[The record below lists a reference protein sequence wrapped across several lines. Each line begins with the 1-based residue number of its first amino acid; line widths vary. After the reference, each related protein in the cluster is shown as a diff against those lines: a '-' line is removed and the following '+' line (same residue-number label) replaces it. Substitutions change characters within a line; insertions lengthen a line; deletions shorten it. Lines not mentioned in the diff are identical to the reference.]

1 VDFAADV
8 GGTRISVNSQS
19 ASIAVPLATAGPPQS
34 TTAASSVEAAPQQYS
49 TIQMLWNGVNP
60 DVQPTGEDRLSSVS
74 NFLVGNDPSAWKTNV
89 AEYGGVR
96 YANAWNGIDLVYHQ
110 ADTSAL
116 EYDLVVKPGA
126 SPSTASFSVQGA
138 TAALTDGKL
147 VLTTPGGAQV
157 VQDAPVLYQLGTDGT
172 RQPVAGQFQIR
183 ADGSVGYSVGQY
195 DPTRDLVI
203 DPVVN
208 NYCEL
213 PGTYD
218 DRAYGIATDSDGN
231 VYLTGSTNSSNFT
244 TTTGAFDTSFD
255 GGDAFVTKLDS
266 MGNVVWSTY
275 LGGSGGDHAGGIAI
289 GPDGGVF
296 VTGATG
302 SSDFPTTGGAYQTTG
317 SATVTTIPDA
327 FLAKLSDDGT
337 SLDYATYLGGTGNE
351 EGKGVAVDQST
362 GEAVI
367 VGYSAGYPSGT
378 DFPTANAY
386 QTARGGYEDAFVAR
400 FTDDGSGLV
409 FSTLLGGSGF
419 NSIFS
424 DEASDVAIDSAGN
437 AFVDGFTFE
446 SNFPTVNA
454 YDTTLGSNGS
464 QDAFISEFDPTGTLV
479 ASTYYGGSG
488 GESTGGIAVDQDG
501 NVYIGGGTSSSD
513 LPLVNPALSTYSGST
528 GYLAKFSSLSSAP
541 TYSTYTPG
549 QAVSGLTVDSSNR
562 AYAVEDYYG
571 SLLATRYEADGSTT
585 DWSASWTYP
594 FGALTDWLGA
604 AVDPDGNLWAGG
616 AVGNNPYNAIAVKIG
631 PLAAPIITSVAD
643 DTGSSASDG
652 VTYDS
657 SQTITGTA
665 YPSGTVTIYR
675 RGPADAAPVAIGT
688 TYASMYGGGWSYTDW
703 SYPPDGVYTYYA
715 QVTASSE
722 TSPLTAPIT
731 VTLDTTAPSISLTV
745 ATQTYDVTP
754 DVLVTASD
762 LVGFPSPVTVTLDVD
777 LNNNGNYTD
786 GGESGYA
793 TAVLT
798 DGVATF
804 DGYTALT
811 PGNTYRFRARITDLA
826 GNDGTSSSTTTDILT
841 SPTNWPGTD
850 VTPTDNSPY
859 GKNVLAV
866 DGMLAAGNVTTSQV
880 LDLDVSAKACD
891 CQDPYLVYN
900 SQEAVPAPVVKATLL
915 SNNALALPSHVY
927 GTLTWDGVSGST
939 IDYDLSGLSVGGE
952 WLFGAAP
959 TSSLATGRHTYTLS
973 LFVDY
978 DGTTNDH
985 LVTITGAT
993 FLANRSASPYGA
1005 GWSFSN
1011 TDTLVPIASDGTNP
1025 AGLLRLYGKGGWG
1038 FFTDAGGGTY
1048 TSPAGDGGTLV
1059 ASGGGW
1065 VYTSAG
1071 GRVLTFNSSG
1081 QMTTWA
1087 HPAAG
1092 ETLTYT
1098 YDASGGVA
1106 TMAGPDGGVATFSY
1120 SSGLLATIQA
1130 PGDRTV
1136 TVAYSGSD
1144 IAQVVNP
1151 DNSTHDLTYTGDLL
1165 ITDSGLGGNISYAYD
1180 SYGLVD
1186 GYSLGGD
1193 AIIVSGQ
1200 SAGLGDAVSVGPSH
1214 SLPVLYIDPLGAAT
1228 NSFYNSRGQVLQ
1240 RQSPVG
1246 AVEQYERDS
1255 NGFVTKYT
1263 DPLNRTTTFTVDAAG
1278 NVLGQTKPDSS
1289 SASWVYGG
1297 ANNSLTKSTDPSG
1310 GVWTYTNDG
1319 YGNPLTMTD
1328 PLDHTTTLTYNS
1340 GLLAT
1345 VTDPLGNVTTYLY
1358 DAERRPIGGLL
1369 GGAVTGT
1376 TSYDAEGNANLFTDP
1391 LGNVTTT
1398 TFDKAGHVRT
1408 VTDALGDVTSYAYDS
1423 KGRLLSMTDPL
1434 GNVTSYA
1441 YDSAGRQVAEIDAY
1455 GTGLERRTTS
1465 VYDDASQ
1472 LIATIDPLG
1481 NRTTSVYDKAGHVI
1495 ATVDPLGHRTTQ
1507 MYNLAGQVTDVMD
1520 ALGRV
1525 THTHY
1530 DSQGRVD
1537 AVTDPLGNT
1546 TTTVYDS
1553 NSNVIATVDPLG
1565 HRTTSVYD
1573 AADRLIASVDALGD
1587 RTSYGYDNA
1596 DRMVTMTDPL
1606 GKVTTTQY
1614 DPRGNVIFTED
1625 ALGNRVTFSYDA
1637 ADNLVSTT
1645 DPLNHTT
1652 TSVYDALNRPIAT
1665 IDALGHRTTAVFD
1678 AAGNRTASVDALG
1691 HRTSSV
1697 YDALNRPVETVDALN
1712 NRWTAVYDAADRL
1725 VAMVDPLGHR
1735 TTSVYDAASQ
1745 QVATIDA
1752 LGNRT
1757 TNTFDVVGNLV
1768 ATTNPLN
1775 QTTSFAY
1782 DALGRQT
1789 LITDALN
1796 HTWTSTF
1803 DAAGRL
1809 VGSTDPDGHTVSSVY
1824 DDADRLIA
1832 SVDPLGNRTS
1842 SVYDAASNRVATID
1856 PLNHTT
1862 TAVFDAL
1869 NRQIATVDALGNR
1882 TTAVFDAAGNQTVSI
1897 DALGHRT
1904 TATFDALNRVSS
1916 VTDALGGVQTTTYDA
1931 AGNVRTMV
1939 DELGRTTTS
1948 TYDAADRQ
1956 VTVTDALGNVWT
1968 SAYDAVGNLVSQTDP
1983 LNHTTTSVYDAVNQ
1997 MITSVDAL
2005 GHRTTS
2011 VFDAAGQR
2019 IANIDA
2025 LGFRTTSTFD
2035 ARGLLQTV
2043 TDPLNHTRAFGY
2055 DSAGNPVTQTDPRG
2069 NTTTTAF
2076 DADNRPVEV
2085 TDALGNT
2092 WTSVYD
2098 AASNVIASIDP
2109 LNNTTT
2115 AVYDDLNRQIASV
2128 SPLGNRTTSTF
2139 DAVGNVLTTT
2149 NGAGEV
2155 TSYGYDALNRQI
2167 TTTDPLG
2174 FVTTSVYDAVG
2185 NRTGLIDASGNHT
2198 TWVFD
2203 ALNRVTTETNPLN
2216 ASSTMAYDA
2225 AGRETGETDRL
2236 GKRRDFTY
2244 DEVGRVLT
2252 EKWYAVGGGFTQTQT
2267 WSYDAV
2273 GQMLTA
2279 QDPDGRYTLTYDG
2292 AGNVATVAEPFGLAL
2307 TFGYDAAN
2315 NRTSVLD
2322 SQNGVTTVVF
2332 DALNRQTSEQVAG
2345 SGVSEMRFDYAY
2357 NERGETSSLTRYS
2370 DVAGSTVVGT
2380 TAYQYDADGHETN
2393 LEQTS
2398 GAGTVLA
2405 NDTYTYDAADRV
2417 TSKIEDGTTTSFNY
2431 DLASQLT
2438 EDGAST
2444 FGYDATGNRTN
2455 SGYVTDPGNRMQTD
2469 GVWTYTFDA
2478 EGNLTKKS
2486 QGASSDTWVY
2496 TYDNRNQMTSAAFSL
2511 TDGGS
2516 VTQQVTYVY
2525 DAIGNRIESDI
2536 WDGATTTTQRYGMD
2550 GWDPAKP
2557 SPVGTENFDTW
2568 VQLDGSNALI
2578 RRRVTGTGFNEQI
2591 AWQTQAG
2598 VANWYLTD
2606 YQGSV
2611 RQVIDNSASV
2621 VASSN
2626 FDAYGNLVS
2635 GSLSDRFGFQG
2646 MEFESISGTYF
2657 DRARVY
2663 DPANG
2668 QFTSEDVKFP
2678 VSGSNPFLF
2687 AGNAPTDASDPSGY
2701 SADPVDPTEREAKR
2715 AVVRAIYFSNAQQ
2728 DTYQAVLTELQDP
2741 RQRPADQAT
2750 FDRNADNGL
2759 YPFDT
2764 VIPNTTLN
2772 RVSNFWLPGF
2782 NSTLPP
2788 GVKIAGTHLFDLIG
2802 LHYHITSG
2810 QPLPPANPGGAPGG
2824 IHRPPLQNR
2833 VDELEAWEVLPASNA
2848 GGIDPAAL
2856 QELTAPGLRPILRAP
2871 NSEFGSFVN
2880 GLTGTTEFQI
2890 PGMQVLYT
2898 VTWWVGQ
2905 AHIIRYEVKG
2915 YRTNEKGVK
2924 TDKLVF
2930 ESNKSGIRTIRENGT
2945 LEPVAD
2951 QKDTVAYVG
2960 SYLYLYQCTASPQP
2974 IRLVDPNAPRMSALP
2989 PGYSFRE
2996 PITTDQKGRPIEPYY
3011 PGGGPK
3017 TSEEWERIE
3026 KARQR
3031 YTFLQWSREVEAEA
3045 EARRNRN
3052 RR

>member
-34 TTAASSVEAAPQQYS
+34 TIAASPTDATPQQYS

-74 NFLVGNDPSAWKTNV
+74 NFLLGNDPSGWKTNV

-96 YANAWNGIDLVYHQ
+96 YANAWEGIDLVYHQ

-138 TAALTDGKL
+138 TAALANGKL
-147 VLTTPGGAQV
+147 VLTTPSGAQV
-157 VQDAPVLYQLGTDGT
+157 VQDAPVLYQLGTDGM
-172 RQPVAGQFQIR
+172 RQGVAGQFQIR
-183 ADGSVGYSVGQY
+183 ADGSVGYTVGQY

-208 NYCEL
+208 YSREL
-213 PGTYD
+213 TGSSD
-218 DRAYGIATDSDGN
+218 DRVYGIATDSDGN
-231 VYLTGSTNSSNFT
+231 VYLTGTTLSTNFT
-244 TTTGAFDTSFD
+244 TTTGVLDTTIAGS
-255 GGDAFVTKLDS
+255 GSAFVTKLDS
-266 MGNVVWSTY
+266 SGNVVWSTY
-275 LGGSGGDHAGGIAI
+275 LGGHSGAASNVGRAIAI

-296 VTGATG
+296 VTGSTAA
-302 SSDFPTTGGAYQTTG
+302 SDFPATAGAFCTTLNGTQWDAY
-317 SATVTTIPDA
+317 
-327 FLAKLSDDGT
+327 LAKLSSDGT
-337 SLDYATYLGGTGNE
+337 SLVYASYLGGTGND
-351 EGKGVAVDQST
+351 EGLGVAVDQNT
-362 GEAVI
+362 GEAVV
-367 VGYSAGYPSGT
+367 VGSSPGYLSGT

-386 QTARGGYEDAFVAR
+386 QSTRHGGDDPFVTR
-400 FTDDGSGLV
+400 FTDDGSALV
-409 FSTLLGGSGF
+409 FSTLLGGGSTYGGA
-419 NSIFS
+419 S
-424 DEASDVAIDSAGN
+424 ELASDVAIDADGN
-437 AFVDGFTFE
+437 AFVVGTTSHTD
-446 SNFPTVNA
+446 FPTLNA
-454 YDTTLGSNGS
+454 YDTSLGGS
-464 QDAFISEFDPTGTLV
+464 QDAFLAEFDPTGTLV
-479 ASTYYGGSG
+479 ASTFFGGSG
-488 GESTGGIAVDQDG
+488 GESSYGIAVDQDG
-501 NVYIGGGTSSSD
+501 SVYIGGGTSSSD
-513 LPLVNPALSTYSGST
+513 LPLVNPALATYSGSA

-541 TYSTYTPG
+541 AYSTYTPG
-549 QAVSGLTVDSSNR
+549 QGVGGVAVDSSNR
-562 AYAVEDYYG
+562 AYVVGDNYG
-571 SLLATRYEADGSTT
+571 SMWAARYNSSGSAT
-585 DWSASWTYP
+585 DWEVYWSSLS
-594 FGALTDWLGA
+594 GGTDWQGIV
-604 AVDPDGNLWAGG
+604 VDPSGNAWAGG
-616 AVGNNPYNAIAVKIG
+616 MVNYYSPNALAVKIG
-631 PLAAPIITSVAD
+631 PLAAPVITSVAD

-665 YPSGTVTIYR
+665 YPTGTVTIYR

-715 QVTASSE
+715 QVTASGE

-731 VTLDTTAPSISLTV
+731 VTLDTTAPSISLSV

-762 LVGFPSPVTVTLDVD
+762 LVGFPSPETVTLDVD
-777 LNNNGNYTD
+777 LNNNGNFTD
-786 GGESGYA
+786 AGESGYA

-798 DGVATF
+798 NGVATF
-804 DGYTALT
+804 DGYPALT

-826 GNDGTSSSTTTDILT
+826 GNDGTSSSTTTDIAT

-880 LDLDVSAKACD
+880 LDLDVSAQACD

-900 SQEAVPAPVVKATLL
+900 SQEAAPAPVVKATLL

-927 GTLTWDGVSGST
+927 GTLTWDGVAGST
-939 IDYDLSGLSVGGE
+939 IDYDLPGLSVGGE
-952 WLFGAAP
+952 WLFSAAP

-1038 FFTDAGGGTY
+1038 FFTDAGSGTY

-1106 TMAGPDGGVATFSY
+1106 TMTGPDGGVATFSY

-1130 PGDRTV
+1130 PGNRTV
-1136 TVAYSGSD
+1136 TVTHSGSD
-1144 IAQVVNP
+1144 IAQVLNP
-1151 DNSTHDLTYTGDLL
+1151 DNSTHDLTYTSHHL
-1165 ITDSGLGGNISYAYD
+1165 ITDSGLLGNISYAYD
-1180 SYGLVD
+1180 PNGLVD

-1200 SAGLGDAVSVGPSH
+1200 SAGLGDAVTVGPSH
-1214 SLPVLYIDPLGAAT
+1214 SLPVLYVDPLGAAT

-1240 RQSPVG
+1240 SQSPVG

-1297 ANNSLTKSTDPSG
+1297 ANNSLTKYTDPSG

-1319 YGNPLTMTD
+1319 YGNPLTVTD
-1328 PLDHTTTLTYNS
+1328 PLNHTTTLTYNS

-1345 VTDPLGNVTTYLY
+1345 VTDPLGNVTTVLY
-1358 DAERRPIGGLL
+1358 DAERRPIGGLV

-1376 TSYDAEGNANLFTDP
+1376 TSYDAEGNPNLFTDP

-1398 TFDKAGHVRT
+1398 MFDKAGHVRT

-1423 KGRLLSMTDPL
+1423 KGRLLSVTDPL

-1441 YDSAGRQVAEIDAY
+1441 YDSAGRQIAEIDAY

-1495 ATVDPLGHRTTQ
+1495 ATVDPLGNRTTQ
-1507 MYNLAGQVTDVMD
+1507 MYNLAGQVTDVVD

-1546 TTTVYDS
+1546 ITTVYDT

-1573 AADRLIASVDALGD
+1573 AADRLIASVDALGN

-1596 DRMVTMTDPL
+1596 DRLVTMTDPL
-1606 GKVTTTQY
+1606 GNVTTTQY

-1625 ALGNRVTFSYDA
+1625 ALGHRVTFAYDA

-1645 DPLNHTT
+1645 DPLNHTS

-1678 AAGNRTASVDALG
+1678 ATGNRTASVDALG
-1691 HRTSSV
+1691 HRTTRV

-1735 TTSVYDAASQ
+1735 TTSVYDGASQ
-1745 QVATIDA
+1745 QIATIDA

-1775 QTTSFAY
+1775 QTTRFAY
-1782 DALGRQT
+1782 DARGRQA
-1789 LITDALN
+1789 LSTDALN
-1796 HTWTSTF
+1796 HTWTTTF
-1803 DAAGRL
+1803 DAAGRA
-1809 VGSTDPDGHTVSSVY
+1809 VASTDPNGHTVTSVY

-1856 PLNHTT
+1856 PLHHTT

-1869 NRQIATVDALGNR
+1869 NRQIAVVDALGNR
-1882 TTAVFDAAGNQTVSI
+1882 TTAVLDAAGNQTASI

-1904 TATFDALNRVSS
+1904 TTTFDALNRVSS

-1948 TYDAADRQ
+1948 VYDAANRQ
-1956 VTVTDALGNVWT
+1956 VSVTDPLGNVWT
-1968 SAYDAVGNLVSQTDP
+1968 SAYDAVGNMVSRTDP
-1983 LNHTTTSVYDAVNQ
+1983 LNHTTTSVYDAANQ
-1997 MITSVDAL
+1997 MIASVDAL

-2019 IANIDA
+2019 TVSIDA
-2025 LGFRTTSTFD
+2025 LGHRTTSTFD
-2035 ARGLLQTV
+2035 ARGFLQTI

-2069 NTTTTAF
+2069 NTTTTAY

-2109 LNNTTT
+2109 LNNATT

-2139 DAVGNVLTTT
+2139 DAVGNVLATT

-2155 TSYGYDALNRQI
+2155 TSYGFDALNRQI

-2203 ALNRVTTETNPLN
+2203 VLNRVTTETNPLN

-2236 GKRRDFTY
+2236 GRRRDFTY
-2244 DEVGRVLT
+2244 DEVGRMLT
-2252 EKWYAVGGGFTQTQT
+2252 EKWYAVGGALSQTQT

-2279 QDPDGRYTLTYDG
+2279 QDPDGAYTLTYDG
-2292 AGNVATVAEPFGLAL
+2292 AGNVATVAEPFGLSL

-2332 DALNRQTSEQVAG
+2332 DALNRQTSEQIAG
-2345 SGVSEMRFDYAY
+2345 SGVSEMRFDTAY
-2357 NERGETSSLTRYS
+2357 NERGERSSLTRYS
-2370 DVAGSTVVGT
+2370 DIAGSTVVGT

-2405 NDTYTYDAADRV
+2405 NYTYTYDAADRV
-2417 TSKIEDGTTTSFNY
+2417 TSKIENGTTTSFNY

-2438 EDGAST
+2438 KDGAST

-2455 SGYVTDPGNRMQTD
+2455 SGYVTDPGNRINTD

-2496 TYDNRNQMTSAAFSL
+2496 TYDNRNQMLTAVESA
-2511 TDGGS
+2511 TDGG
-2516 VTQQVTYVY
+2516 TAIQRVTYVY
-2525 DAIGNRIESDI
+2525 DALGNRIERDA
-2536 WDGATTTTQRYGMD
+2536 WDGSTSTVERYGLD
-2550 GWDPAKP
+2550 GWDTAKP
-2557 SPVGTENFDTW
+2557 NPIGNENFDTW
-2568 VQLDGSNALI
+2568 VDLDGSNVI
-2578 RRRVTGTGFNEQI
+2578 VTRRMFGTGFDEVV
-2591 AWQTQAG
+2591 AKQTAG
-2598 VANWYLTD
+2598 GTVGWYIKD
-2606 YQGSV
+2606 RQGSV
-2611 RQVIDNSASV
+2611 EHVIDNSGTLLATTTYS
-2621 VASSN
+2621 
-2626 FDAYGNLVS
+2626 AYGEIAS
-2635 GSLSDRFGFQG
+2635 GSLNDRYGYTGQ
-2646 MEFESISGTYF
+2646 EYDSITK
-2657 DRARVY
+2657 
-2663 DPANG
+2663 
-2668 QFTSEDVKFP
+2668 FTSMGGGQGEVKDGLRYQEDVLFP
-2678 VSGSNPFLF
+2678 GSGVNPFVY
-2687 AGNAPTDASDPSGY
+2687 AKNSPTNFTDPSGKVILDDIKKVNEVSEKVIFTDEQMY
-2701 SADPVDPTEREAKR
+2701 QWKNLVNQSITETKKGIAEFQNALAKEKDPEMKKIFEDLIKDSEKNLAHYTQSGAGNQEGVKALLDLRATAAMKNIPINVFYIIRSKKSDSDPLAEFAADAVQRANTAKDGTITISLYFGHGTGSAKDDEKLDEGSLKDVAAAFEKLKPPANTLPLFGVQSCFGGSYNQKIPAPHLLEGSVAAKTTIDQGALGVATKDVVKTVKGWIDKAKTPV
-2715 AVVRAIYFSNAQQ
+2715 VINIYFSA
-2728 DTYQAVLTELQDP
+2728 YRLRQA
-2741 RQRPADQAT
+2741 
-2750 FDRNADNGL
+2750 
-2759 YPFDT
+2759 
-2764 VIPNTTLN
+2764 
-2772 RVSNFWLPGF
+2772 
-2782 NSTLPP
+2782 
-2788 GVKIAGTHLFDLIG
+2788 K
-2802 LHYHITSG
+2802 
-2810 QPLPPANPGGAPGG
+2810 
-2824 IHRPPLQNR
+2824 
-2833 VDELEAWEVLPASNA
+2833 VDDVFK
-2848 GGIDPAAL
+2848 
-2856 QELTAPGLRPILRAP
+2856 QEFRY
-2871 NSEFGSFVN
+2871 VN
-2880 GLTGTTEFQI
+2880 
-2890 PGMQVLYT
+2890 
-2898 VTWWVGQ
+2898 W
-2905 AHIIRYEVKG
+2905 K
-2915 YRTNEKGVK
+2915 
-2924 TDKLVF
+2924 
-2930 ESNKSGIRTIRENGT
+2930 
-2945 LEPVAD
+2945 
-2951 QKDTVAYVG
+2951 
-2960 SYLYLYQCTASPQP
+2960 
-2974 IRLVDPNAPRMSALP
+2974 
-2989 PGYSFRE
+2989 
-2996 PITTDQKGRPIEPYY
+2996 
-3011 PGGGPK
+3011 
-3017 TSEEWERIE
+3017 
-3026 KARQR
+3026 
-3031 YTFLQWSREVEAEA
+3031 
-3045 EARRNRN
+3045 
-3052 RR
+3052 